1 MGSGD
6 YVGILLWIYHCHEV
20 SVDVLYPYPFT
31 TFLCSGV
38 IRDFFSSIFVCRNG
52 QLLRPELGVLRF
64 PKNSFSG

>member
-38 IRDFFSSIFVCRNG
+38 IRDFFQVFFSKKSSTTVAGPIA
-52 QLLRPELGVLRF
+52 
-64 PKNSFSG
+64 